1 MTEKQIERLNEVY
14 QDNPWLK
21 EFVEGDDKPEVVKPA
36 DSKSQYDT
44 QKLDSKEL
52 LKKASSH
59 PLYRRGL

>member
-21 EFVEGDDKPEVVKPA
+21 EFVEGDDKPEVIKPA
-36 DSKSQYDT
+36 EKPPEPT
-44 QKLDSKEL
+44 KLDNKEL
-52 LKKASSH
+52 LKKATFH